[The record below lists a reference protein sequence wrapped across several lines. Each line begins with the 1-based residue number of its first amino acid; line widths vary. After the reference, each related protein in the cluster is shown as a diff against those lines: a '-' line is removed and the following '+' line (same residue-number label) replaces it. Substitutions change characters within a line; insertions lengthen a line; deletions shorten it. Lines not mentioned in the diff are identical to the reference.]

1 MKKFSTLAGLALAL
15 AASVSVAAAQ
25 EQPQRQPAPQDGQRQ
40 GAGQEERR
48 PFGRRGG
55 RRHERMGGGHGLRRK
70 ALSRL
75 DLTDSQQT
83 QIRSIHE
90 AARQRT
96 QGQRD
101 ELRQL
106 FETRRGGG
114 QLTAEQQ
121 ARAEQLQTELRA
133 TQESFN
139 QQVLAVLTAEQRAQL
154 EQWKQE
160 RQSRGHGKRHQRQP
174 TENDEQQ

>member
-1 MKKFSTLAGLALAL
+1 MKKFLTLAGLALAL
-15 AASVSVAAAQ
+15 AASVPVASAQ
-25 EQPQRQPAPQDGQRQ
+25 EQQPQQQPAPQDGQQ
-40 GAGQEERR
+40 HER
-48 PFGRRGG
+48 RRGG
-55 RRHERMGGGHGLRRK
+55 RRHERMGGGHGLGRK

-75 DLTDSQQT
+75 NLTDAQQT

-96 QGQRD
+96 EAQSD
-101 ELRQL
+101 ELRRL

-121 ARAEQLQTELRA
+121 ARAEQLRTELRA
-133 TQESFN
+133 TRESVN
-139 QQVLAVLTAEQRAQL
+139 QQVLAVLTAEQRTQL

>member
-1 MKKFSTLAGLALAL
+1 MKKFLTFAGLTLAL
-15 AASVSVAAAQ
+15 AASLPAVSAQ
-25 EQPQRQPAPQDGQRQ
+25 EQQQQPSPRDGQ
-40 GAGQEERR
+40 GAGQQEHR

-55 RRHERMGGGHGLRRK
+55 RRHGPEGGRRGFGMR

-75 DLTDSQQT
+75 NLTDAQQT

-96 QGQRD
+96 GAQRD

-114 QLTAEQQ
+114 QLTSEQQ

-133 TQESFN
+133 AHEGVN
-139 QQVLAVLTAEQRAQL
+139 QQVLAVLTAEQRTQL

-160 RQSRGHGKRHQRQP
+160 RQSRGPGRRKHRQP
-174 TENDEQQ
+174 TDEN

>member
-1 MKKFSTLAGLALAL
+1 MKKFLTLAGLALAL
-15 AASVSVAAAQ
+15 AASVSVASAQ
-25 EQPQRQPAPQDGQRQ
+25 QEPAPQDGPRQ

-48 PFGRRGG
+48 PYGRRGG
-55 RRHERMGGGHGLRRK
+55 RMHGRRGGGFGMK

-75 DLTDSQQT
+75 NLTDAQQT

-121 ARAEQLQTELRA
+121 ARAEQLRTELRA
-133 TQESFN
+133 THESVN
-139 QQVLAVLTAEQRAQL
+139 QQVLAVLTAEQRTQL
-154 EQWKQE
+154 EQQRAQREQRREE
-160 RQSRGHGKRHQRQP
+160 RKNRRGERRGRGGQV
-174 TENDEQQ
+174 EQMQ

>member
-1 MKKFSTLAGLALAL
+1 MKKFLTLAGLALAL
-15 AASVSVAAAQ
+15 AASVPVASAQ
-25 EQPQRQPAPQDGQRQ
+25 EQPPPPQPAPQEGQQ
-40 GAGQEERR
+40 HER
-48 PFGRRGG
+48 RRGG
-55 RRHERMGGGHGLRRK
+55 RRHERMGGGHGLGRK

-75 DLTDSQQT
+75 NLTDAQQT

-96 QGQRD
+96 QAQSD
-101 ELRQL
+101 ELSRL

-121 ARAEQLQTELRA
+121 ARAEQLRNELRA
-133 TQESFN
+133 THESVN
-139 QQVLAVLTAEQRAQL
+139 QQVLAVLTAEQRTQL

>member
-25 EQPQRQPAPQDGQRQ
+25 GQQQQPVPQDGQRQ
-40 GAGQEERR
+40 GAGQEERK

-55 RRHERMGGGHGLRRK
+55 RMHGRMGGGFGMK

-75 DLTDSQQT
+75 NLTDAQQT

-96 QGQRD
+96 EAQSD
-101 ELRQL
+101 ELRRL

-121 ARAEQLQTELRA
+121 ARAEQLRTELRA
-133 TQESFN
+133 TRESVN
-139 QQVLAVLTAEQRAQL
+139 QQVLAVLTAEQRTQL

>member
-25 EQPQRQPAPQDGQRQ
+25 EQQQPAPQDGQRQ
-40 GAGQEERR
+40 GAGQEERK

-55 RRHERMGGGHGLRRK
+55 RMHGRMGGGHGLGRK

-75 DLTDSQQT
+75 DLTDAQQT

-121 ARAEQLQTELRA
+121 ARAEQLETELRA
-133 TQESFN
+133 THESVN
-139 QQVLAVLTAEQRAQL
+139 QQVLAVLTAEQRTRL